1 MAVFLAS
8 LDTDLGDALSRLT
21 SLLAIPMLIA
31 AAAILVLTGIEL
43 GRWVGEVAR
52 RRRAIGPLSILTQT
66 VLGDPLAAKRLAAGA
81 PSTPAATALQGI
93 GSAVAASDLDGV
105 EHALDDFEHVAERR
119 LDRTR
124 MIVRAG
130 PAIGLMGTLIPLAP
144 GLRALGRGDIH
155 LLTNDLRIAF
165 AATTVG
171 LLSGTIAFALTLA
184 RTRRWSED
192 LASMERATER
202 LRATA
207 AAAATLRAE
216 TDARVLLADDA
227 GAVGVR

>member
-1 MAVFLAS
+1 MTILAA
-8 LDTDLGDALSRLT
+8 LDADLGDALSRLT
-21 SLLAIPMLIA
+21 SVLPVPVLLA
-31 AAAILVLTGIEL
+31 AAAVLVLTAIEF
-43 GRWVGEVAR
+43 GRWVGELGR
-52 RRRAIGPLSILTQT
+52 RRRAAGPLSALTHA
-66 VLGDPLAAKRLAAGA
+66 VLTDPLAAPRLAAGA
-81 PSTPAATALQGI
+81 PSAPAATTLERLGA
-93 GSAVAASDLDGV
+93 AVAATDLDGV
-105 EHALDDFEHVAERR
+105 EHALDDFEHVVERR

-155 LLTNDLRIAF
+155 LLASDLRIAF

-171 LLSGTIAFALTLA
+171 LLSGTVAFGLTLV
-184 RTRRWSED
+184 RTRRWNED

-202 LRATA
+202 VRATA

-216 TDARVLLADDA
+216 A
-227 GAVGVR
+227 GARALIEETDPMVAR

>member
-1 MAVFLAS
+1 MTVLAS
-8 LDTDLGDALSRLT
+8 LDADLGDALSRLT
-21 SLLAIPMLIA
+21 SVLAVPVLLTAVVVLI
-31 AAAILVLTGIEL
+31 LTGIEL
-43 GRWVGEVAR
+43 GRWVGELAR
-52 RRRAIGPLSILTQT
+52 RRRATGPLSALTHA
-66 VLGDPLAAKRLAAGA
+66 VLTDPLAASHLAAGA
-81 PSTPAATALQGI
+81 PSAPAATTLERLGA
-93 GSAVAASDLDGV
+93 AVAATDLDAV
-105 EHALDDFEHVAERR
+105 EYALDDFEHVVERR

-171 LLSGTIAFALTLA
+171 LLSGTVAFGLTLV

-216 TDARVLLADDA
+216 ADARALIEDA
-227 GAVGVR
+227 VIAR

>member
-1 MAVFLAS
+1 VTLAS
-8 LDTDLGDALSRLT
+8 LDADLGDALSRLT
-21 SLLAIPMLIA
+21 SVLAIPMLMA

-43 GRWVGEVAR
+43 GRWVGELTR
-52 RRRAIGPLSILTQT
+52 RRRVTGPLSALTQT
-66 VLGDPLAAKRLAAGA
+66 VLEDPLAATQLAAGA
-81 PSTPAATALQGI
+81 PSAPAATTLQRI
-93 GSAVAASDLDGV
+93 GTAVAATDLDGI
-105 EHALDDFEHVAERR
+105 EHALDDFEHVVERR

-144 GLRALGRGDIH
+144 GLRALGSGDIH

-171 LLSGTIAFALTLA
+171 LLSGTIAFGLTLA

-192 LASMERATER
+192 LASLERATER

-207 AAAATLRAE
+207 AAATTLRA
-216 TDARVLLADDA
+216 TADARALLEDADA
-227 GAVGVR
+227 AVTR

>member
-1 MAVFLAS
+1 MTILAA
-8 LDTDLGDALSRLT
+8 LDANLGDALSRLT
-21 SLLAIPMLIA
+21 SVLAAPVLIA
-31 AAAILVLTGIEL
+31 AAAVLILTGIEL
-43 GRWVGEVAR
+43 GRWVGEIAR
-52 RRRAIGPLSILTQT
+52 RRRATGPLSVLTQA
-66 VLGDPLAAKRLAAGA
+66 VLEDPLAATHLAAGA
-81 PSTPAATALQGI
+81 PSAPAATTLERLGV
-93 GSAVAASDLDGV
+93 AVAATDLEGV
-105 EHALDDFEHVAERR
+105 EYALDDFEHVVERR

-144 GLRALGRGDIH
+144 GLRALGRGDVH
-155 LLTNDLRIAF
+155 LLANDLRIAF

-171 LLSGTIAFALTLA
+171 LLSGTVAFGLTLA

-192 LASMERATER
+192 LAAMERATDR

-216 TDARVLLADDA
+216 TDARALIDDVVVA
-227 GAVGVR
+227 R

>member
-1 MAVFLAS
+1 VTILAS
-8 LDTDLGDALSRLT
+8 LDADLGDALSRLT
-21 SLLAIPMLIA
+21 SVLAVPVLIA
-31 AAAILVLTGIEL
+31 AAAVLVLTGIEL
-43 GRWVGEVAR
+43 GRWVGELAR
-52 RRRAIGPLSILTQT
+52 RRRATGPLSVLTQT
-66 VLGDPLAAKRLAAGA
+66 VLEDPLAATHLATGA
-81 PSTPAATALQGI
+81 PSAPAATTLERLGA
-93 GSAVAASDLDGV
+93 AVAATDLDGV
-105 EHALDDFEHVAERR
+105 EYALDDFEHSVERR

-144 GLRALGRGDIH
+144 GLRALGRGDVH
-155 LLTNDLRIAF
+155 LLANDLRIAF

-171 LLSGTIAFALTLA
+171 LLSGTVAFGLTLA

-216 TDARVLLADDA
+216 ADARALLEDT
-227 GAVGVR
+227 GAAVTR

>member
-1 MAVFLAS
+1 MLPFAS
-8 LDTDLGDALSRLT
+8 LDADLGDALSRLT

-31 AAAILVLTGIEL
+31 AAGVLVLTGIEF
-43 GRWVGEVAR
+43 GRWVGELAR
-52 RRRAIGPLSILTQT
+52 RRRASRPLSVLAQT
-66 VLGDPLAAKRLAAGA
+66 VLEDPLAAAHVAAGA
-81 PSTPAATALQGI
+81 PSGPAAATLQRI
-93 GSAVAASDLDGV
+93 GTAVAATDLDGI
-105 EHALDDFEHVAERR
+105 EHALDDFEHVVERR
-119 LDRTR
+119 LNRTR

-171 LLSGTIAFALTLA
+171 LLSGTIAFGLTLA

-192 LASMERATER
+192 LASLERATER

-216 TDARVLLADDA
+216 ADARALVEEDVDA
-227 GAVGVR
+227 AVAR

>member
-1 MAVFLAS
+1 MTILAA
-8 LDTDLGDALSRLT
+8 LDADLGDALSRLT
-21 SLLAIPMLIA
+21 SVLAVPVLVA
-31 AAAILVLTGIEL
+31 AAAVLVLTGVEL
-43 GRWVGEVAR
+43 GRWAGEHAR
-52 RRRAIGPLSILTQT
+52 RRRARRPLSALTHAVIAEPRT
-66 VLGDPLAAKRLAAGA
+66 AAHVAAGA
-81 PSTPAATALQGI
+81 PSAAA
-93 GSAVAASDLDGV
+93 AVTLERLGAVVAVGDLDGV
-105 EHALDDFEHVAERR
+105 EHALDDFEHVVERR

-144 GLRALGRGDIH
+144 GLRALGRGDVH
-155 LLTNDLRIAF
+155 LLADDLRIAF

-171 LLSGTIAFALTLA
+171 LLCGTVAFGLTLA

-192 LASMERATER
+192 LAALERATER

-216 TDARVLLADDA
+216 ADARALIEDALAVA
-227 GAVGVR
+227 P